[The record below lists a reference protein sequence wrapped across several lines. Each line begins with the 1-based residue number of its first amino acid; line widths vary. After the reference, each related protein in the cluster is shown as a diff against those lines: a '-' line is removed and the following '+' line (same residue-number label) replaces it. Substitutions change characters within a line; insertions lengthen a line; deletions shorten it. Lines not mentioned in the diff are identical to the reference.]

1 MFFKDLIKEKT
12 SGILCNYKKIY
23 YLSLILVY
31 YHVSLFLS
39 TSELWQEL
47 TMKLFYQPF
56 KCYTAVL
63 LTLTDIFKTCRA
75 VLLNLFKKSCILS
88 EDGIKL
94 WLLT

>member
-1 MFFKDLIKEKT
+1 MQLKNIKF
-12 SGILCNYKKIY
+12 IY

-39 TSELWQEL
+39 TSELRQEL

-56 KCYTAVL
+56 KCYTAIL